1 MCEYSMAY
9 HLIYSVVLMNQQIRQ
24 STELSG

>member
-9 HLIYSVVLMNQQIRQ
+9 NLIYSVVLMNQQIRQ